1 MLTGLSRGKLHN
13 PLDLVT
19 EEDIQA
25 APEEKRDYL
34 CGFLGKTYCSV
45 VSEVEMGRRV
55 SVGKAN
61 FAASVP
67 FVACLSASMVV
78 GELVRA
84 VSHWTPELE
93 TGFQFDVLVG
103 PQRGIRKSHS
113 RKIQCICLT
122 RQSLIDGMRKERSEM
137 I

>member
-13 PLDLVT
+13 PIDLVT

-45 VSEVEMGRRV
+45 VSEAEMGRV
-55 SVGKAN
+55 SAGKAN

-67 FVACLSASMVV
+67 LAHLEFDIEHDTVPGYCSFT
-78 GELVRA
+78 A
-84 VSHWTPELE
+84 VLCRS
-93 TGFQFDVLVG
+93 V
-103 PQRGIRKSHS
+103 
-113 RKIQCICLT
+113 KI
-122 RQSLIDGMRKERSEM
+122 SV
-137 I
+137 